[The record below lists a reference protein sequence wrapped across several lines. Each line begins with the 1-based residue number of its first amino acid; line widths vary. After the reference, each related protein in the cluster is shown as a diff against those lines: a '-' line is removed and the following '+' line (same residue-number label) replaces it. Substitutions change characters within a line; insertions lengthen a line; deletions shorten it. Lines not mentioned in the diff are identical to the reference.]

1 MGLCSYMAM
10 LHGVGS
16 DGYFINRSLQK
27 EIDMSGAMEL
37 LMDLIG
43 LGVLFVILFW
53 LSGVWK

>member
-1 MGLCSYMAM
+1 MAM

>member
-1 MGLCSYMAM
+1 MAM

-16 DGYFINRSLQK
+16 DGYFINHGLQK

-53 LSGVWK
+53 LSGAWK